1 MKELGKASGIR
12 KHMRRLAFSIVDCME
27 HATEMR
33 GSSKRISKVILSM
46 QSFGLQQS
54 ISGDGYSQ
62 PLQERREMQKTFSN
76 DNENNL
82 VGLEQNVKTLVHYF
96 VEEDCIRVISIT
108 TMGGIGKTT
117 IARQVFN
124 HETVK
129 NHFEGLA
136 WVCVSQQFTRKDV
149 WRTILRNLQP
159 NYEEITEDEIQ
170 NKLFGLMETQNYLI
184 VHDDIWKEEDWDRI
198 KPFFFIKLG
207 VSQTYGR
214 TQTNLQVEVQPT
226 DRPSLRV
233 RTHNLVHEEVRP
245 YHYHWA
251 MMFRTIKPI
260 FPQKKDQKVILTSR
274 NEDVAIR
281 ADPTRLDDIK
291 FKLYGLQLLRVLDL
305 SRAKFEEG
313 KLPSNIGKLT
323 HLRYLSL
330 YHAWVSDLPYTIQ
343 NLKLLLYLN
352 FISKWGISCLCAQ
365 CL

>member
-1 MKELGKASGIR
+1 MDAGLRNWRGRGQTFSRRWLKLRGISEKLTAETLLLFGVEKLWDLIVRESERLKGVDEQFTELKKLGKASGIR

-27 HATEMR
+27 HATEIR

-82 VGLEQNVKTLVHYF
+82 VGLEKNVKTLVHYL

-108 TMGGIGKTT
+108 RMGGIGKTT

-198 KPFFFIKLG
+198 KPFFFIKMG

-233 RTHNLVHEEVRP
+233 C
-245 YHYHWA
+245 
-251 MMFRTIKPI
+251 K
-260 FPQKKDQKVILTSR
+260 
-274 NEDVAIR
+274 
-281 ADPTRLDDIK
+281 
-291 FKLYGLQLLRVLDL
+291 
-305 SRAKFEEG
+305 
-313 KLPSNIGKLT
+313 
-323 HLRYLSL
+323 
-330 YHAWVSDLPYTIQ
+330 
-343 NLKLLLYLN
+343 
-352 FISKWGISCLCAQ
+352 
-365 CL
+365 

>member
-1 MKELGKASGIR
+1 MDNVKLTAETLLLFGVEKLWDLIVRESERLKGVDEQFTELKKLGKASGIR

-46 QSFGLQQS
+46 QSFGLQQN

-82 VGLEQNVKTLVHYF
+82 VGLEQNVKTLVHYL

-108 TMGGIGKTT
+108 RMGGIGKTT

-159 NYEEITEDEIQ
+159 YYEEITEDEIQ

-214 TQTNLQVEVQPT
+214 TQTNLQVEVQLT

-233 RTHNLVHEEVRP
+233 CK
-245 YHYHWA
+245 WA
-251 MMFRTIKPI
+251 LKHGSISVWCPE
-260 FPQKKDQKVILTSR
+260 TS
-274 NEDVAIR
+274 
-281 ADPTRLDDIK
+281 
-291 FKLYGLQLLRVLDL
+291 
-305 SRAKFEEG
+305 
-313 KLPSNIGKLT
+313 
-323 HLRYLSL
+323 
-330 YHAWVSDLPYTIQ
+330 
-343 NLKLLLYLN
+343 
-352 FISKWGISCLCAQ
+352 
-365 CL
+365 